1 MCYIVLHMPRVKE
14 SQQNASYTFRLS
26 ASLLER
32 LQQVAKNNHRTV
44 AMEMRLAIAKY
55 VKEAA

>member
-1 MCYIVLHMPRVKE
+1 MPRVKE